1 MSQPKIFMKETSI
14 YIHIPFCDHKCIY
27 CDFYSIINYENV
39 TNYLTALKKEI
50 EFFASEYSNDRQIIS
65 IFFGGGTPS
74 LMEVNYIDQIISII
88 KKYFNLLPNAEITL
102 ETNPGTVDRIK
113 LKEFREIGI
122 NRLSVGVQ
130 SFDEDDLK
138 FLTRIHDSKTAI
150 NTINDAYNI
159 GFENISL
166 DLIFNLP
173 NQTKEKWQKN
183 LEIATSLPIKHISA
197 YSLILEKGTILN
209 KMVLD
214 GKVKIQDE
222 THDAELYQLTIE
234 YLTNMNFA
242 QYEVSN
248 FAEEN
253 FQCVHNNSYWHYK
266 DYLGFGTSAH
276 SFVNGK
282 RWWNISSTRLFIE
295 AINKNQNA
303 VVGEEILSQEQMEEE
318 FIMLALRSS
327 GLDLSKLEK
336 KFGTKWYKKN
346 KHTIEELVN
355 NNLMQIDSHKLMLTP
370 KGYAFCDEIL
380 LKLL

>member
-1 MSQPKIFMKETSI
+1 MKETSI

-74 LMEVNYIDQIISII
+74 LMEVNYIDEIISII
-88 KKYFNLLPNAEITL
+88 KKYFNVLPNAEITL

-166 DLIFNLP
+166 DLIFNLS

-222 THDAELYQLTIE
+222 THDAELYQLTI
-234 YLTNMNFA
+234 
-242 QYEVSN
+242 
-248 FAEEN
+248 
-253 FQCVHNNSYWHYK
+253 
-266 DYLGFGTSAH
+266 
-276 SFVNGK
+276 
-282 RWWNISSTRLFIE
+282 
-295 AINKNQNA
+295 
-303 VVGEEILSQEQMEEE
+303 
-318 FIMLALRSS
+318 
-327 GLDLSKLEK
+327 
-336 KFGTKWYKKN
+336 
-346 KHTIEELVN
+346 
-355 NNLMQIDSHKLMLTP
+355 
-370 KGYAFCDEIL
+370 
-380 LKLL
+380 